1 MELLEDY
8 FLEFNMKRIATIS
21 LLCLLVWSCG
31 DGNTSQS
38 ANEEISGAKIYQ
50 THCVVC
56 HGDDGR
62 KGFADA
68 KILPESSLTLAERIL
83 LITNGRNTMMPYSG
97 VLSTDE
103 IEAVA
108 RYTQSLK

>member
-1 MELLEDY
+1 
-8 FLEFNMKRIATIS
+8 MKSFAIIS
-21 LLCLLVWSCG
+21 FFCLLVWSCG
-31 DGNTSQS
+31 DGNSPQS
-38 ANEEISGAKIYQ
+38 ANEEISGPKIYK
-50 THCVVC
+50 THCAIC

-68 KILPESSLTLAERIL
+68 KILPESALTLDERIQ

-97 VLSTDE
+97 VLSPDE

>member
-1 MELLEDY
+1 MELLEDH
-8 FLEFNMKRIATIS
+8 FLECNMKKFAIIWF
-21 LLCLLVWSCG
+21 LCLLLWSCG

-38 ANEEISGAKIYQ
+38 ANEEISGSKIYQ

-62 KGFADA
+62 KGFANA
-68 KILPESSLTLAERIL
+68 KILPESSLTLEERIL

>member
-1 MELLEDY
+1 M
-8 FLEFNMKRIATIS
+8 
-21 LLCLLVWSCG
+21 VWSCG
-31 DGNTSQS
+31 GDGSSQS
-38 ANEEISGAKIYQ
+38 ADEEISGAKIYK
-50 THCVVC
+50 THCAIC

-68 KILPESSLTLAERIL
+68 KILPESSLTLEERIQ

-97 VLSTDE
+97 VLSEEE

-108 RYTQSLK
+108 KYTLSLK